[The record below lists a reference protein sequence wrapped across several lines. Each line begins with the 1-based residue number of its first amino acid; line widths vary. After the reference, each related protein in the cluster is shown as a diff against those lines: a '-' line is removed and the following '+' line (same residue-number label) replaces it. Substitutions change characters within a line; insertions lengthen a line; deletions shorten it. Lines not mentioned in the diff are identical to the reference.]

1 VSPEQLESTGVVRVG
16 EGTLKEFRYSVELI
30 KTNPVEGRPDIT
42 FMLSEYVQRF
52 QLVESMFHK
61 AVAFDMTFLDG
72 GGFYDRVGIEVN
84 DRIRVRLF
92 KENVP
97 NSEFREIDVLL
108 YISDIGPAT
117 VGENAKNRSFLISAA
132 TREAHLNAKLRVR
145 RAIRGTPQS
154 IAQTIASGWLSTDL
168 RLASSDNK
176 RLSDPQMQILFPSC
190 TPFQALDMVVRRSKS
205 LAPSSGTNVQCF
217 KSVDGPLVFMSLA
230 ELFAEAKVHE
240 YSLVPFKAATQTD
253 RDYFRFGKFKQHK
266 HANLRDRLQS
276 GMLVGEH
283 VEFNMIE
290 RSFTR
295 STFRFRDDYRDVLI
309 TGEFPPFNSE
319 VADRDYV
326 EELGSTFGNSV
337 ATTYRHSQEAYGA
350 AEDTISSTH
359 VYDSAQK
366 ASIASIVYSVEFMGN
381 SDIRAGDIVDVTAPS
396 MYQNDTVNE
405 PDLFFAGK
413 FVVGSVRHVV
423 RDAEEYT
430 TFVDLF
436 KDGYDLPIGE
446 QRS

>member
-1 VSPEQLESTGVVRVG
+1 MSPEQLNSTGVVRVG

-30 KTNPVEGRPDIT
+30 KTNPVQGRPDLT

-61 AVAFDMTFLDG
+61 AIAFDMTFLDG
-72 GGFYDRVGIEVN
+72 GGFYDRIGISVN

-108 YISDIGPAT
+108 YIADIGPGAIA
-117 VGENAKNRSFLISAA
+117 ENAKYRTFLITA
-132 TREAHLNAKLRVR
+132 TSREAHLNTKLRVR
-145 RAIRGTPQS
+145 RPIRGTPQS
-154 IAQTIASGWLSTDL
+154 IAQTIASGWLSADL
-168 RLASSDNK
+168 ELASAENK
-176 RLSDPQMQILFPSC
+176 KLAEPQMQILFPSC
-190 TPFQALDMVVRRSKS
+190 SPFQALDMVTRRAKS
-205 LAPSSGTNVQCF
+205 SDPREGTNVQCF
-217 KSVDGPLVFMSLA
+217 KSVDGPIMFKSLA
-230 ELFAEAKVHE
+230 ELYAEAKTHV
-240 YSLVPFKAATQTD
+240 YNLVPNKTATQTSS
-253 RDYFRFGKFKQHK
+253 DYFRLASFKQHK
-266 HANLRDRLQS
+266 HANLKQRLDS

-283 VEFNMIE
+283 VEFNMID
-290 RSFTR
+290 RSFSR
-295 STFRFRDDYRDVLI
+295 STFRFKDSFQDILV
-309 TGEFPPFNSE
+309 TGEFPPFDAE

-350 AEDTISSTH
+350 AEDTISTTN

-366 ASIASIVYSVEFMGN
+366 AGISSIVYSADLMGN
-381 SDIRAGDIVDVTAPS
+381 SDIRAGDLMEVTAPS
-396 MYQNDTVNE
+396 LYQNDSANE
-405 PDLFFAGK
+405 PDVFFAGK
-413 FVVGSVRHVV
+413 FMIGSVRHVV

>member
-1 VSPEQLESTGVVRVG
+1 
-16 EGTLKEFRYSVELI
+16 
-30 KTNPVEGRPDIT
+30 
-42 FMLSEYVQRF
+42 
-52 QLVESMFHK
+52 
-61 AVAFDMTFLDG
+61 
-72 GGFYDRVGIEVN
+72 
-84 DRIRVRLF
+84 
-92 KENVP
+92 
-97 NSEFREIDVLL
+97 
-108 YISDIGPAT
+108 
-117 VGENAKNRSFLISAA
+117 
-132 TREAHLNAKLRVR
+132 
-145 RAIRGTPQS
+145 
-154 IAQTIASGWLSTDL
+154 
-168 RLASSDNK
+168 
-176 RLSDPQMQILFPSC
+176 
-190 TPFQALDMVVRRSKS
+190 
-205 LAPSSGTNVQCF
+205 
-217 KSVDGPLVFMSLA
+217 MSLS